1 MSMTRILSGLEMCNA
16 RDDEAQA
23 VARLGFLEWAFTEPG
38 QVTAETVKDALRH
51 PATKAPGSAAARAFV
66 DYLRQA
72 VTPLSAGRARRG
84 RARALH

>member
-1 MSMTRILSGLEMCNA
+1 MSMTRILSGLEMSTA
-16 RDDEAQA
+16 RGDEAQA

-38 QVTAETVKDALRH
+38 QVTAETVKDALSH
-51 PATKAPGSAAARAFV
+51 PAAKTPDSAAARAFV

-72 VTPLSAGRARRG
+72 VTPLAGRRSRRG